1 MVCLKLYVKKNI
13 KGGLMKIKLNFIYN
27 SIIIFLIFL
36 LIFGYQL
43 NKKSSSSKKNE
54 ISNLTQQIISK
65 NNHLFLQQENIKI
78 VTLYNFYFND
88 SC

>member
-1 MVCLKLYVKKNI
+1 
-13 KGGLMKIKLNFIYN
+13 MKIKLNFIYN

-54 ISNLTQQIISK
+54 VSNLTQQIISK
-65 NNHLFLQQENIKI
+65 NNQISKI
-78 VTLYNFYFND
+78 QKNLM
-88 SC
+88 